1 MNGSCLLLNSNPM
14 IKIKQGDIVWASL
27 DPIKGHE
34 QAGLRPVLILQ
45 NDLFNEHLNTV
56 LVVPLTTNLRT
67 KDFIS
72 TYLLEKGEANLKKE
86 SILLVHQLRCID
98 KSRLQKKVGRINLK
112 ELPQIKLRLS
122 LLL

>member
-1 MNGSCLLLNSNPM
+1 MTN
-14 IKIKQGDIVWASL
+14 IKQGDIVWASL

-56 LVVPLTTNLRT
+56 LVVPLTTNLRS
-67 KDFIS
+67 KGFAS
-72 TYLLEKGEANLKKE
+72 TYSLEKGEANLKKD

-98 KSRLQKKVGRINLK
+98 KSRLQKKIGEVNAK
-112 ELPQIKLRLS
+112 DLPQIKLRLA